1 METRRDFLKAS
12 AAGALGLGGLSSA
25 SPARAYDTRA
35 DETRAGAPRAG
46 ASPHFIFIRKGNG
59 TFPSALVPPS
69 LSEAEKKKEEGKE
82 ALDLDL
88 NKHELPDWMA
98 PIAAHKRN
106 IAILQGLS
114 AKMCTMGHSTYQS
127 PLGVCRSA
135 ERVST
140 ITRATVDVELGRMFP
155 SPFEHIELTCS
166 MNQRG
171 VVRGMSAIGPMQPNY
186 AFASPGAALEN
197 LFLIVSENKDIKIDR
212 QLDNSLHAFLSSN
225 IKPKG
230 RDLGV
235 IEGGQK
241 IGNYVNSVEGLIE
254 RNKKVQA
261 MAERIRANTPQ
272 LDKSI
277 LGDQYTTVEQQNAFA
292 RIAVAALAAGLTNVV
307 TFTADDLGTVYSGL
321 YEFDVHLHEVGHNKD
336 TKGVPA
342 LDVRRKV
349 RTQHMTLIDTLVR
362 GLKKTPEGKGTMFDN
377 TIILYFPENGETHHS
392 HGTEVPFLIVAGDNA
407 KLNFLGRYV
416 RLPNYS
422 EPGHKTLG
430 NFYTTLLNGYG
441 NPIKHYGDFD
451 VGLKIDQAGPI
462 RGLFS

>member
-12 AAGALGLGGLSSA
+12 AAGALGLAALSP
-25 SPARAYDTRA
+25 SPA
-35 DETRAGAPRAG
+35 AGAQAARAAAAPAAG
-46 ASPHFIFIRKGNG
+46 VSPHFIFIRKSNG
-59 TFPSALVPPS
+59 TFPSVLVPPS
-69 LSEAEKKKEEGKE
+69 LSAAEKKKEEARE

-98 PIAAHKRN
+98 PIAAHRRN

-135 ERVST
+135 ERVAT
-140 ITRATVDVELGRMFP
+140 IPRATVDVELARMFP
-155 SPFEHIELTCS
+155 TPFEHVELTCAG
-166 MNQRG
+166 NQRG
-171 VVRGMSAIGPMQPNY
+171 IVRGMSAIGPVQPNY

-197 LFLIVSENKDIKIDR
+197 LFLIASENKDVKVDR
-212 QLDNSLHAFLSSN
+212 RLDDSLHAFLSSN
-225 IKPKG
+225 IRPKG
-230 RDLGV
+230 AGLGPV
-235 IEGGQK
+235 EGGQK
-241 IGNYVNSVEGLIE
+241 IGNYVNSVEALIE
-254 RNKKVQA
+254 RNRKVQA
-261 MAERIRANTPQ
+261 MADRIRRHTPR
-272 LDKSI
+272 LDKKV

-292 RIAVAALAAGLTNVV
+292 EIAVSALAAGLTNVV

-342 LDVRRKV
+342 ADVRRKV
-349 RTQHMTLIDTLVR
+349 RTQHVGLINSMVE

-407 KLNFLGRYV
+407 RLNFLGRYV
-416 RLPNYS
+416 RLPDYNQ
-422 EPGHKTLG
+422 PGHKTLG
-430 NFYTTLLNGYG
+430 NFYTTLLNAYG

-451 VGLKIDQAGPI
+451 VALKIDQAGAI